1 MKLAGKVAIIT
12 GGGRGIGQ
20 AGALEFARE
29 GASVVI
35 SDIAEHDEVK
45 DTLVQIE
52 ALGGKGIF
60 VQADVGDEDQV
71 IFLVD
76 HTVETFGQVD
86 ILVNCAGASDP
97 AMLTNM
103 TLDKWFK
110 VINSHLTGSF
120 LCTREVAR
128 HMKGQ
133 NYGTIIYV
141 SSIAGSEGTVGQC
154 NYGAAKGGML
164 GLMKSCAKELAR
176 YNINVN
182 AVCPGVV
189 ETAMTETIRGDE
201 KFRDATLN
209 RILMGKFAT
218 TDMIAP
224 MFRYLASEE
233 GHYIHGQTLYV
244 DGGMFGL

>member
-1 MKLAGKVAIIT
+1 MKLADKVAIIT

-20 AGALEFARE
+20 AGALELARE
-29 GASVVI
+29 GAVIVI
-35 SDIAEHDEVK
+35 SDIAEHDEVNN
-45 DTLVQIE
+45 TLAEIKRI
-52 ALGGKGIF
+52 GGKGIF
-60 VQADVGDEDQV
+60 IKTDVGDEDQV
-71 IFLVD
+71 ISLVD
-76 HTVETFGQVD
+76 RSVESFGRVD
-86 ILVNCAGASDP
+86 ILINCAGASDP

-133 NYGTIIYV
+133 NYGTIIFV

-154 NYGAAKGGML
+154 NYGAAKGGIL

-189 ETAMTETIRGDE
+189 ETAMTETIRNDE
-201 KFRDATLN
+201 KFREVTLN

-218 TDMIAP
+218 VDTIAP
-224 MFRYLASEE
+224 MFKYLASED
-233 GHYIHGQTLYV
+233 GHYIHGQTLYI

>member
-1 MKLAGKVAIIT
+1 MKLADKAAIIT

-20 AGALEFARE
+20 AGALELARE
-29 GASVVI
+29 GAAIVI
-35 SDIAEHDEVK
+35 SDIAEHDEVE
-45 DTLVQIE
+45 DTLAQIE
-52 ALGGKGIF
+52 QMGGNGMFIKT
-60 VQADVGDEDQV
+60 DVGDEDQV
-71 IFLVD
+71 LSLVD
-76 HTVETFGQVD
+76 QTVETFGRVD

-128 HMKGQ
+128 HMKPQ
-133 NYGTIIYV
+133 NYGTIIFV
-141 SSIAGSEGTVGQC
+141 SSIAGSEGTIGQC

-182 AVCPGVV
+182 AVSPGVV

-201 KFRDATLN
+201 KFREATLS
-209 RILMGKFAT
+209 RILMGEFAT
-218 TDMIAP
+218 PDMIAP

-233 GHYIHGQTLYV
+233 GHYIHGQTIYV

>member
-1 MKLAGKVAIIT
+1 MKLADKVAIIT

-20 AGALEFARE
+20 AAAMEFVRE
-29 GASVVI
+29 GAAVII
-35 SDIAEHDEVK
+35 SDIAEHDEVN
-45 DTLVQIE
+45 DTLSQIE
-52 ALGGKGIF
+52 VLGGKGMF
-60 VQADVGDEDQV
+60 VQTDVGDEPQV
-71 IFLVD
+71 ISLVN
-76 HTVETFGQVD
+76 HTVETYGKVD
-86 ILVNCAGASDP
+86 ILINCAGASDP

-133 NYGTIIYV
+133 NHGTIIFV
-141 SSIAGSEGTVGQC
+141 SSIAGSEGTIGQC

-176 YNINVN
+176 YDINVN

-189 ETAMTETIRGDE
+189 KTTMTETIRGNE
-201 KFRDATLN
+201 KFREATLN
-209 RILMGKFAT
+209 RILMGKFGT
-218 TDMIAP
+218 VETIAP
-224 MFRYLASEE
+224 MFRYLASDE
-233 GHYIHGQTLYV
+233 GHYIHGQV
-244 DGGMFGL
+244 INIDGGMFGL